1 MTNNIDIEDIESKK
15 EKIEDLA
22 HLSHIIGS
30 RERIMEI
37 YNANGM
43 LVRIPF
49 DTLETIFDK
58 GDVNGEFIVLYHKGE
73 QVATIESKNVIQ
85 LKGDVDSANFILR

>member
-1 MTNNIDIEDIESKK
+1 MSEHK

-37 YNANGM
+37 YNANGI
-43 LVRIPF
+43 LARIPF
-49 DTLETIFDK
+49 DTFETIFDK
-58 GDVNGEFIVLYHKGE
+58 GNVNGDFIVLYHKGE
-73 QVATIESKNVIQ
+73 QVATIESESVIQ
-85 LKGDVDSANFILR
+85 LIGDVDSVNFILR

>member
-1 MTNNIDIEDIESKK
+1 MSEHK

-22 HLSHIIGS
+22 IISHIIGT

-37 YNANGM
+37 YNENGI
-43 LVRIPF
+43 LTRIPF
-49 DTLETIFDK
+49 DVLDTIFDK
-58 GDVNGEFIVLYHKGE
+58 GDVNGGFIVLYHKGE

-85 LKGDVDSANFILR
+85 LIGDVDSANFILR